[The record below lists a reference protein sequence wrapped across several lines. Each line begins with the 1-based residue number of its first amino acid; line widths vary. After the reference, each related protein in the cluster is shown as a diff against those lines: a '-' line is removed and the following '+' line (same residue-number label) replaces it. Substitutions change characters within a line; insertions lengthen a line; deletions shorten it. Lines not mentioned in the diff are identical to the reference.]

1 MRTTITLDEDVA
13 VRLRQIAAE
22 RGWSF
27 KQAVNQTL
35 RAGFADAVDASPHRT
50 PTTPMGL
57 RAGIDVRKA
66 LALAAQLEDEG
77 ILRKLELR
85 K

>member
-35 RAGFADAVDASPHRT
+35 RAGFADAGDASPHRT